1 VALICRVVTLAF
13 HASRVEMA
21 IIFGVCIFLT
31 VCTLSNIPFVFG
43 RFEFYFALL
52 YIRL

>member
-1 VALICRVVTLAF
+1 VALICRVVTRAF
-13 HASRVEMA
+13 HPSQFVMA

-31 VCTLSNIPFVFG
+31 VCTLSNIPFVFW